1 MDSVQFP
8 RGTTWLT
15 RNRFKNDQGT
25 LWMTVPVWKKGRGLQ
40 RINKVMICHEGD
52 WVRKHVA
59 SLKNAYARAPFFEDH
74 IAFLER
80 IFNERFERMVDLS
93 IGVIGYL
100 MEHLGVSARINM
112 LSELNI
118 DAKEPRLSL
127 EICKRLGASVFL
139 AQAGAKK
146 FLDPEAFQRAG
157 IGLEFFNPKSPV
169 YPQLWGNFIPNLSVF
184 DLLFNCGPK
193 AQKIIA
199 KG

>member
-1 MDSVQFP
+1 
-8 RGTTWLT
+8 
-15 RNRFKNDQGT
+15 
-25 LWMTVPVWKKGRGLQ
+25 
-40 RINKVMICHEGD
+40 MICHEGD

-93 IGVIGYL
+93 IRVIGYL
-100 MEHLGVSARINM
+100 MEHLGVSARVNM

-146 FLDPEAFQRAG
+146 FLDQEAFQRAG
-157 IGLEFFNPKSPV
+157 IGLEFFNPK
-169 YPQLWGNFIPNLSVF
+169 FIF
-184 DLLFNCGPK
+184 KK
-193 AQKIIA
+193 AKIKLGIINAFHLIKRIRHITIA
-199 KG
+199 V